1 MLNIRLGMIFCLIIW
16 LDLSVIMSLL
26 IIGLYCKCVFIL
38 DWNFKVIKII
48 CVIIKWF
55 NFLKK
60 FVELLD

>member
-26 IIGLYCKCVFIL
+26 IIGLYWKCVFIL

-48 CVIIKWF
+48 CVIIKWY